1 MRVKR
6 LLGLFGGFILFCLV
20 FAVSA
25 LAQTKDSDEIS
36 RLISQAR
43 TQAWQAA
50 QDADTLQS
58 YTMSPLGWESHA
70 TQLRLIQDRVNAL
83 AKTTQ
88 QLNDLR
94 SQGSQWQQIAI
105 DRINPLLR
113 DMDETL
119 AATITALN
127 DHPERVNMPA
137 YREYAHAN
145 YDVCEGAATVIGDFV
160 AYGKSKGSS
169 VSLKEKL
176 DVPSTTKE

>member
-1 MRVKR
+1 MRAIRVLS
-6 LLGLFGGFILFCLV
+6 LLSAFVLVCLF
-20 FAVSA
+20 ATPA
-25 LAQTKDSDEIS
+25 LAQKDSDEITS
-36 RLISQAR
+36 LLSQAR

-58 YTMSPLGWESHA
+58 YTMSPMAWESHA
-70 TQLRLIQDRVNAL
+70 AQLRLIQDRVNAL

-94 SQGSQWQQIAI
+94 SQGSKWQQAAI

-119 AATITALN
+119 ATTITALN
-127 DHPERVNMPA
+127 DHPERVNMPP

-145 YDVCEGAATVIGDFV
+145 YDVCEQAATVISDFV
-160 AYGKSKGSS
+160 AYGKSKGTS
-169 VSLKEKL
+169 VSL
-176 DVPSTTKE
+176 

>member
-1 MRVKR
+1 MKIKRVFG
-6 LLGLFGGFILFCLV
+6 LLGGFTLFCLV
-20 FAVSA
+20 FATSA
-25 LAQTKDSDEIS
+25 LAQKDSDEITS
-36 RLISQAR
+36 LLSQAR

-58 YTMSPLGWESHA
+58 YTMSPMAWESHA
-70 TQLRLIQDRVNAL
+70 AQLRLIQDRVNAL

-94 SQGSQWQQIAI
+94 SQGSKWQQAAI

-119 AATITALN
+119 ATTITALN
-127 DHPERVNMPA
+127 DHPERVNMPP

-145 YDVCEGAATVIGDFV
+145 YDVCEQAATVISDFV
-160 AYGKSKGSS
+160 AYGKSKGTS

-176 DVPSTTKE
+176 DLQQTAKQ

>member
-1 MRVKR
+1 MRATR
-6 LLGLFGGFILFCLV
+6 FLGLLSGFIFLCLL
-20 FAVSA
+20 ATSA
-25 LAQTKDSDEIS
+25 LAQKDSDEIS
-36 RLISQAR
+36 SLLSQAR

-58 YTMSPLGWESHA
+58 YTMSPMAWESHA
-70 TQLRLIQDRVNAL
+70 AQLRLIQDRVNTL

-94 SQGSQWQQIAI
+94 SQGSQWQQAAI

-127 DHPERVNMPA
+127 DHPERVNMPT

-145 YDVCEGAATVIGDFV
+145 YDVCKEAAAVISDFV

-169 VSLKEKL
+169 VSLREKL
-176 DVPSTTKE
+176 DVPPTAKQ

>member
-1 MRVKR
+1 MRAIRV
-6 LLGLFGGFILFCLV
+6 LGLLSAFTLFCL
-20 FAVSA
+20 FATSA
-25 LAQTKDSDEIS
+25 LAQKDSDEIS
-36 RLISQAR
+36 GLLSQAR

-58 YTMSPLGWESHA
+58 YTLSAMAWESHA
-70 TQLRLIQDRVNAL
+70 AQLRLIQDRVNAL

-94 SQGSQWQQIAI
+94 SQGSQWQQTAI

-119 AATITALN
+119 SATITALT
-127 DHPERVNMPA
+127 DHPERINMPP
-137 YREYAHAN
+137 YREFVHAN
-145 YDVCEGAATVIGDFV
+145 YDVCEQAAAVISDFV
-160 AYGKSKGSS
+160 AYGRSKGNS

-176 DVPSTTKE
+176 DLPPAAKQ